1 MRTSGVLLVTMC
13 AALYALTT
21 AMSKLFFSVY
31 EFSILTYSFIA
42 AAPGVTILPFKV
54 ADGSIKRIKPF
65 IKWALA
71 PAFLFGSARILFYY
85 AVNYGSPSLPAV
97 VNSFSPIMVAVL
109 SFFVFAERLNRHQ
122 IAGMVVAILGML
134 IFHASNFQTNTGN
147 LLAEAAAV
155 LSMLGFSVNNVAT
168 KKALENVDEATL
180 TTLIFTISSAV
191 LAPVAIS
198 ELAAKISFPFMGRA
212 PLTPIILAGIFLFAF
227 LTVILPTY
235 LLIDG
240 LNYVSPTTAGLLL
253 LSQPIFTMIF
263 ASALRVEYVAPL
275 QVIGAIITILGIAI
289 FRIKAPEKEEPSLKE
304 LRKEKEKPSPKNSS
318 KQQ

>member
-1 MRTSGVLLVTMC
+1 MC

-21 AMSKLFFSVY
+21 AMSKLFFNVYDFSV
-31 EFSILTYSFIA
+31 LTYSFIA
-42 AAPGVTILPFKV
+42 AAPGVAILPFKV
-54 ADGSIKRIKPF
+54 ADGSMKRIKPF

-109 SFFVFAERLNRHQ
+109 SFFVFAERLNKHQ
-122 IAGMVVAILGML
+122 MAGMAVAILGML
-134 IFHASNFQTNTGN
+134 IFHASNFQTSTGN

-155 LSMLGFSVNNVAT
+155 ISMLGFSLNNVVT

-180 TTLIFTISSAV
+180 TTLIFTISSVV

-198 ELAAKISFPFMGRA
+198 ELAAKISLPTIGKA
-212 PLTPIILAGIFLFAF
+212 PLTPIILTGIFLFAF
-227 LTVILPTY
+227 LTVIIPTY

-240 LNYVSPTTAGLLL
+240 LNYVSPTTASLLL

-275 QVIGAIITILGIAI
+275 QVIGAIITILGITV
-289 FRIKAPEKEEPSLKE
+289 FRIKAPKKEEPFPKE
-304 LRKEKEKPSPKNSS
+304 LRKEKENLHQRTPSN
-318 KQQ
+318 QQ